1 MNVSMTVLT
10 IKTGA
15 CRMIRE
21 LTPLIDEA
29 GAGELSPGAA
39 LLGVDMGETFAALP
53 SRWLDRPDLTACP
66 ERRPDCQ
73 EYRGVLFAASA
84 GDERPAR

>member
-15 CRMIRE
+15 CRMMRE

-29 GAGELSPGAA
+29 GAGEFSPWAA
-39 LLGVDMGETFAALP
+39 LLGVDMGESFAALP
-53 SRWLDRPDLTACP
+53 SRWLDRSDVTACP

-73 EYRGVLFAASA
+73 EYRPVRFPASV
-84 GDERPAR
+84 GDECPTR